1 MKFEL
6 FIIGD
11 EILSGRRQDKHFA
24 AIQARLLQRGHQ
36 LHGVCYL
43 PDEPS
48 RLEAAFRAQRS
59 RALPLISC
67 GGIGATPDD
76 HTRAALAQA
85 LDRPLVRHAA
95 AAQLIET
102 QFGDAAYPHRIHMA
116 DFPSGA
122 SLIPNPVNHVA
133 GCRYEQ
139 THLLPGFPEMAW
151 PMCEWLLEQYYPAVA
166 ADICHSLIAVDAREG
181 ELIDLMQTLVRR
193 WPTVRFSSLPSYG
206 NARHPTPH
214 IDFSVS
220 GQAPDVDEAFGFL
233 SQALRQRGLTLIL

>member
-24 AIQARLLQRGHQ
+24 AIQTRLLCRGHQ
-36 LHGVCYL
+36 LHGVAYL

-48 RLEAAFRAQRS
+48 RLEAAFREQQQRG
-59 RALPLISC
+59 LPLISC

-76 HTRAALAQA
+76 HTRGALARA
-85 LDRPLVRHAA
+85 LDRPLVQHTA

-102 QFGDAAYPHRIHMA
+102 RFGDAAYPHRIRMA
-116 DFPSGA
+116 EFPAGA

-133 GCRYEQ
+133 GCRCEQ
-139 THLLPGFPEMAW
+139 VHLLPGFPEMAW
-151 PMCEWLLEQYYPAVA
+151 PMCDWLLEQHYPDVI
-166 ADICHSLIAVDAREG
+166 ADICYSLIAVDAREG
-181 ELIDLMQTLVRR
+181 ELIDLMQVLVQR
-193 WPTVRFSSLPSYG
+193 WPAVRFSSLPSYG
-206 NARHPTPH
+206 NARHPGQH

-220 GQAPDVDEAFGFL
+220 GLEPDVGDAFSFL
-233 SQALRQRGLTLIL
+233 RRALLQRGLTLI